1 MKSPEAN
8 ERFSSGTV
16 EVLSTSS
23 GGGKGAP
30 LPP

>member
-16 EVLSTSS
+16 EVLNNSS
-23 GGGKGAP
+23 GDGKGAP
-30 LPP
+30 HPP

>member
-8 ERFSSGTV
+8 ERFSSGIV

-30 LPP
+30 HPP